1 MTLDRRDLVMTRR
14 IPLLLVLALLVGA
27 CADDGPAEADP
38 PATSAA
44 TSTSESTGEST
55 TTAAPEPE
63 PELLATFPP
72 RFDEALAAE
81 FAASPELRGMVA
93 LVRTDDGFSWTG
105 AEGDATSDAS
115 FRIASVTKTF
125 TAASVLRLSE
135 QGAFGLDD
143 PISTVLLPDTTT
155 LLANGGY
162 DPSAITVRHLLTHT
176 AGLFDFSFGPGV
188 DYLGRVFADP
198 LHRWTRREQLELA
211 MQGTPVG
218 PPGGQFHYSDTAYSL
233 LGEIVEEATG
243 DTLGASM
250 RELLRFD
257 ELGIEHT
264 YQESIDPVPSGQPPR
279 LHQWFG
285 DVDTYDWDPSL
296 DLYGGGGLVS
306 TAPDLATFYEALLDG
321 RVFDDPATL
330 AEMLSVPPT
339 NEVVSVPGSPAAPA
353 AAAGIFRL
361 DVEGNTCWGHE
372 GFWGVQ
378 VLRCP
383 DLGLTLVASR
393 SQVTP
398 PPSYTGEPF
407 GSVLYEAMVALGG

>member
-1 MTLDRRDLVMTRR
+1 MTRDRREWVTMRR
-14 IPLLLVLALLVGA
+14 IAVLVVLALLVGA
-27 CADDGPAEADP
+27 CADDSSTEADP
-38 PATSAA
+38 PPS
-44 TSTSESTGEST
+44 TSTTAPTTTPTST
-55 TTAAPEPE
+55 TTSAPEPE
-63 PELLATFPP
+63 PLAAYPP
-72 RFDEALAAE
+72 RFDDALAAE
-81 FAASPELRGMVA
+81 FAASPELRGMVT
-93 LVRTDDGFSWTG
+93 LVRTDDGFAWTG
-105 AEGDATSDAS
+105 AEGDATVDAS

-125 TAASVLRLSE
+125 TAASVLRLAE

-143 PISTVLLPDTTT
+143 PIDTVLSPDTTA
-155 LLANGGY
+155 LLIAGGY
-162 DPSAITVRHLLTHT
+162 DPSAITIRHLLTHT

-188 DYLGRVFADP
+188 DYLGKVFADP
-198 LHRWTRREQLELA
+198 QHRWTRREQLELA

-243 DTLGASM
+243 TTLGASM

-257 ELGIEHT
+257 ELGIAHT
-264 YQESIDPVPSGQPPR
+264 YQESIDPAPGGQPPR

-306 TAPDLATFYEALLDG
+306 TTADLGTFYEALLDG

-330 AEMLSVPPT
+330 DEMLRVPPT
-339 NEVVSVPGSPAAPA
+339 NESVSVPGSPSAPA
-353 AAAGIFRL
+353 AAAGIFRV
-361 DVEGNTCWGHE
+361 DVEGNVCWGHE

-383 DLGLTLVASR
+383 ELGLTLVASR
-393 SQVTP
+393 SQATP
-398 PPSYTGEPF
+398 PPTYTGEQF
-407 GSVLYEAMVALGG
+407 GSVLYDAMVALGG